1 VADNARS
8 KQSPLNELTPRE
20 PEWCARWPWERNNAA
35 NVYTDTARGVHEAPT
50 NAEIRGIVTREL
62 PDNKL
67 PVELKVI
74 KGRQD
79 VLNLEASTSSGYRA
93 DQRGICV

>member
-8 KQSPLNELTPRE
+8 KQSPLNELTPRAD
-20 PEWCARWPWERNNAA
+20 WCARWSWERTTRPTCTPIPPAA
-35 NVYTDTARGVHEAPT
+35 ST
-50 NAEIRGIVTREL
+50 NAEIRGIVTREQ

-79 VLNLEASTSSGYRA
+79 FLNLEASTSSGYRA